1 MSISKTI
8 RDYWRRAR
16 DEWVIRTRP
25 IKPLTASDFTRLKRE
40 SEVTVGYTTSL
51 DEVLE
56 ANGVLKTLEIFRM
69 RADGEVGMG
78 GPMPVEHFVTP
89 LRSLH
94 EIQALL
100 KDYRKDQSVRHAQ
113 MEPAGE
119 LAMNTGLNF

>member
-8 RDYWRRAR
+8 RGYWRRAR
-16 DEWVIRTRP
+16 DEWVIRTHP
-25 IKPLTASDFTRLKRE
+25 IKPLTASDFAKLRRE
-40 SEVTVGYTTSL
+40 GEVVVGCTTSL

-78 GPMPVEHFVTP
+78 GPMPVEHSVTP
-89 LRSLH
+89 LLSLQ
-94 EIQALL
+94 EIRALL
-100 KDYRKDQSVRHAQ
+100 KDYRKDQSERHVQ

-119 LAMNTGLNF
+119 LKMNTGLNF